1 MKILV
6 FDTETTGLP
15 ERNASIYEHAKWPYI
30 IQLSYI
36 FYDIS
41 NNITVIR
48 DNYVNI
54 SDSIEI
60 SDESF
65 SKHGIS
71 RDIINTQGIHIKIA
85 LNEFN
90 KFVNISD
97 IVIGHNISFDKRMIF
112 VECIRNHIQQ
122 KFTKFDN
129 NKKILKPEYC
139 TMKNTLDFCD
149 LHYTRKTG
157 KIMKKN
163 PTLSELYNKLF
174 PEAVLPENLHN
185 SIIDVAVTIRC
196 YMKYNYNI
204 DICTINN
211 EIKTLLSI

>member
-15 ERNASIYEHAKWPYI
+15 EKNASIYEHAKWPYI

-48 DNYVNI
+48 DNYINI
-54 SDSIEI
+54 SDNINI
-60 SDESF
+60 SNESF

-71 RDIINTQGIHIKIA
+71 REIINSQGIHIRFA

-112 VECIRNHIQQ
+112 VECIRNRIEQ
-122 KFTKFDN
+122 KFTKFDK
-129 NKKILKPEYC
+129 NKKILKP
-139 TMKNTLDFCD
+139 
-149 LHYTRKTG
+149 
-157 KIMKKN
+157 
-163 PTLSELYNKLF
+163 
-174 PEAVLPENLHN
+174 
-185 SIIDVAVTIRC
+185 
-196 YMKYNYNI
+196 
-204 DICTINN
+204 
-211 EIKTLLSI
+211 